1 MGLVRRRQGGVAVAV
16 SALQDQNRRPPGGR
30 CSPAGS
36 AAPALVACKNTP
48 ALKGRGSG
56 GTLEGSA
63 VQWAVQPRRRAP
75 SAGRPACGAAVLAGL
90 FTCSLEARPTG
101 PRPLGG
107 ALAETFAFPLEALVF
122 RGRYGWHLRLWR
134 SDCRLRC
141 PGD

>member
-1 MGLVRRRQGGVAVAV
+1 MQAKCAGLCFFYIKIPRVYTKRGRVGLVRRRQGGVAVAV

-63 VQWAVQPRRRAP
+63 VQWPVQPRHRAP
-75 SAGRPACGAAVLAGL
+75 QCWAACCGAAVLAV
-90 FTCSLEARPTG
+90 
-101 PRPLGG
+101 
-107 ALAETFAFPLEALVF
+107 VF
-122 RGRYGWHLRLWR
+122 ICLR
-134 SDCRLRC
+134 
-141 PGD
+141 